1 MKSTSVMSAV
11 GQTRRMLRP
20 RRMLRLGASLA
31 LVLSLS
37 TATADA
43 GVVPWLIDSLFGPV
57 SSPYQAACGNGY
69 GYYRAGYGCP
79 PAGGYSYSIPQRV
92 SVQPVNSAPGYG
104 APFYGNS
111 YGSPCGAPCLPRLPN
126 LLPSLFG
133 GLFGCGPCSSP
144 YGSPYGSPWGCSPCG
159 YGGCPVRLPAGT
171 ASSGASTSGWK
182 KSSSAPSTFVEGPQ
196 ASGDVRIDTRTN
208 RPAIDPDADPGEV
221 IPKFQ
226 KPTTKTPAAKKPVE
240 KKKPVDAGT
249 PAGTKTPEAKPAP
262 KPEPKKVP
270 TALDDAAIGTVAHHV
285 VPSRTRLARRSVS
298 GHAPR
303 LRSVVVARNVFDVQ
317 PSLRPELPGSTIAGR

>member
-1 MKSTSVMSAV
+1 MKSTSVMSAT
-11 GQTRRMLRP
+11 GQTRRL
-20 RRMLRLGASLA
+20 LRLGALLG

-57 SSPYQAACGNGY
+57 SRPCQAAYGSGY
-69 GYYRAGYGCP
+69 GYYGAGYGCP
-79 PAGGYSYSIPQRV
+79 PAGGYAYSIPQRV
-92 SVQPVNSAPGYG
+92 TAQPVASAPCYG
-104 APFYGNS
+104 SPYYGNS

-126 LLPSLFG
+126 LLPGLLG
-133 GLFGCGPCSSP
+133 GLFGCSPCSSP

-159 YGGCPVRLPAGT
+159 YGGCPVTLPAGT

-182 KSSSAPSTFVEGPQ
+182 KSSSSPSTFVEGPQ
-196 ASGDVRIDTRTN
+196 ASGDLRIDTRTN

-226 KPTTKTPAAKKPVE
+226 KPTTKTPAAKKPV
-240 KKKPVDAGT
+240 DA
-249 PAGTKTPEAKPAP
+249 AKPAA
-262 KPEPKKVP
+262 KPAAKKVP
-270 TALDDAAIGTVAHHV
+270 TALDDSAIGTVAHHV
-285 VPSRTRLARRSVS
+285 VPSRTRLARRLGS
-298 GHAPR
+298 GHTPR